1 MKYERK
7 KSFLTVS
14 KNEKDFKLKVEAL
27 TNFELEPIYA
37 GTETT
42 AFTKIT
48 NQKFE
53 FIVLDSREMNIDPV
67 LLYLRIRNI
76 NEGLPMILIL
86 GDNDR
91 KSVLQKNQDDS
102 RRFILNKYDYDDEL
116 EETLQSII
124 SGDAFDDELKNEIID
139 NVHNYYSERGRKT
152 SDKNIKENQGK
163 KKARRSDDKLHFLI
177 IDDEE
182 INRII
187 LTEFL
192 EDHFGALKIVVDEAT
207 GGGKGVALSNKKQY
221 DVIFLDFMM
230 PDLDGDETLRLIRLK
245 YEKNEL
251 PVLAISSQD
260 EMSNVKKLI
269 QHGISD
275 YIVRPI
281 DFTVLIEKIK
291 KCL

>member
-14 KNEKDFKLKVEAL
+14 KREDDLKLKVEAM
-27 TNFELEPIYA
+27 TDFEFDPIYA
-37 GTETT
+37 NSETI

-48 NQKFE
+48 NQKFQ
-53 FIVLDSREMNIDPV
+53 FIVIDPREMTIDPV
-67 LLYLRIRNI
+67 TLYLRVRNI
-76 NEGLPMILIL
+76 NEGVPFVLIL
-86 GDNDR
+86 GDSDK
-91 KSVLQKNQDDS
+91 KSILQKHPEDN
-102 RRFILNKYDYDDEL
+102 RRFIINKYDFEDDL
-116 EETLQSII
+116 EETIQTLI
-124 SGDAFDDELKNEIID
+124 SDDPFEDGLKNEIID
-139 NVHNYYSERGRKT
+139 NVHNYYTERGRKST
-152 SDKNIKENQGK
+152 PDSKKSNDKKNQRNPNK
-163 KKARRSDDKLHFLI
+163 KLQFLI

-192 EDHFGALKIVVDEAT
+192 EDHFGALKIVIDEANR
-207 GGGKGVALSNKKQY
+207 GGKGVAMANKKQY

-230 PDLDGDETLRLIRLK
+230 PELDGDETLRLLRLK
-245 YEKNEL
+245 YDRDEL

-260 EMSNVKKLI
+260 EMDNVKKLI
-269 QHGISD
+269 QHGITD

-281 DFTVLIEKIK
+281 DFTILGEKIK